1 MSLVEKQIAEL
12 PQSPGVYF
20 FKKGRPDRPRGGQI
34 LYIGKATSLRSRVRS
49 YWREDLART
58 RSEWIAKMIPEIT
71 SVEYL
76 PTDSVLEALILE
88 SAQIK
93 KHQPP
98 YNIREKD
105 GKSFLYVGIT
115 REDFPRVITFRGSE
129 LRGEQPDSLPPLREH
144 FGPFPHGSELREA
157 LKIIRRIFPYRTTC
171 VLGQGKPCFDAQI
184 GLCPGV
190 CAGSVTKQEYA
201 RTVRNL
207 ILFFQGKKSKLI
219 KTLERE
225 MSVFARALKFE
236 EAEAVKKK
244 IWALQHIQDVA
255 LIKRLP
261 LDSARGETDTK
272 LRFEAYDIA
281 HLGGT
286 NTVGVL
292 VAMEG
297 GEFDK
302 NSYRRFK
309 LKGKSANKSDDT
321 GNLFEVLER
330 RFNHHEW
337 PLPNAIIVDG
347 STAQINLARHVLETR
362 GVVLPVIGVVKD
374 ERHRAREVVGDEALV
389 AAHRADIIR
398 LNAEAHRFAVGY
410 HRALRSI
417 I

>member
-1 MSLVEKQIAEL
+1 VA
-12 PQSPGVYF
+12 
-20 FKKGRPDRPRGGQI
+20 
-34 LYIGKATSLRSRVRS
+34 
-49 YWREDLART
+49 
-58 RSEWIAKMIPEIT
+58 
-71 SVEYL
+71 
-76 PTDSVLEALILE
+76 
-88 SAQIK
+88 
-93 KHQPP
+93 
-98 YNIREKD
+98 
-105 GKSFLYVGIT
+105 
-115 REDFPRVITFRGSE
+115 
-129 LRGEQPDSLPPLREH
+129 
-144 FGPFPHGSELREA
+144 
-157 LKIIRRIFPYRTTC
+157 
-171 VLGQGKPCFDAQI
+171 
-184 GLCPGV
+184 
-190 CAGSVTKQEYA
+190 KQEYA

-207 ILFFQGKKSKLI
+207 TLFFQGKKSKLI
-219 KTLERE
+219 KTLERDMVGYAQRLE
-225 MSVFARALKFE
+225 FERAE
-236 EAEAVKKK
+236 ETKRK

-255 LIKRLP
+255 LIKRP
-261 LDSARGETDTK
+261 MGEERGEGEATV
-272 LRFEAYDIA
+272 RFEAYDIA

-321 GNLFEVLER
+321 GNLLEVLER

-362 GVVLPVIGVVKD
+362 GLVLPVIGVVKD
-374 ERHRAREVVGDEALV
+374 ERHRAREVVGDKALV